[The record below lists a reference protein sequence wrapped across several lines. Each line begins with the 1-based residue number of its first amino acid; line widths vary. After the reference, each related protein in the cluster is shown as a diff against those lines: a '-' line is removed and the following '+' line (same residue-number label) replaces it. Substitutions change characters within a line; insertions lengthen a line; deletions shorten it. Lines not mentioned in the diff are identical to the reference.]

1 MQPKSPLFISSID
14 LIAHA
19 TELFRTDDEKKFK
32 FIILHLANS
41 VELILKDKLI
51 SSGITIYTTNSNKTI
66 GIWDCMKELGKLNI
80 AIPERAFL
88 ELLIDDRNSIQHRFG
103 FPNREAV
110 YYYLSGIISFFK
122 RFLKDEFAI
131 ELKEELAVYLDIAQL
146 EFLGLEGSEILQLD
160 KLKKFSIDLAIIQ
173 AFDYLQNTFSNLT
186 KKGYNTSTSKYITP
200 HSEFFVQF
208 LEILIENKF
217 ANNISKAEILNLR
230 EIRNQVSHAH
240 FDSKQ
245 KESTHKLNKAYKTS
259 IELIK
264 GLEKAKSVN
273 FFENYDWD
281 LLF

>member
-200 HSEFFVQF
+200 RSEFFVQF